1 MNQDQAREAARAERA
16 KLEHTCSLCDGGGLV
31 CEEHPDQPWQGPHAC
46 TCGAAGMPC
55 FHCNSADDELPR
67 LPKGFE
73 PD

>member
-1 MNQDQAREAARAERA
+1 MIFGSFPCTSSQP
-16 KLEHTCSLCDGGGLV
+16 TFCSLCDGGGWV
-31 CEEHPDQPWQGPHAC
+31 CEEHIDQPWHGPHAC